1 MHEFTELEKQI
12 IDLILYY
19 HENKYLNCLYN
30 ILFDNNGVFGITSEF
45 YLNFNK
51 ENEVGFFV
59 NEELLSSKRTN
70 YRELNDFFSSK
81 ILIFATTID
90 FIQYLIDQKYINVI
104 MNNKIYNDEIKPNQG
119 YIPYVG
125 MSRDLEN
132 KLIQYERM
140 LFIPTQKLVTLK
152 KSAYIDSDGI
162 KENNEK
168 RIKSITL
175 VLTIVSILIAAGSL
189 ITSITV
195 AKNSSTKSNRKIEVI
210 LDSKSIAEIT
220 DELEKKIG
228 IKRIIIYDK

>member
-1 MHEFTELEKQI
+1 M
-12 IDLILYY
+12 
-19 HENKYLNCLYN
+19 
-30 ILFDNNGVFGITSEF
+30 LFRS
-45 YLNFNK
+45 
-51 ENEVGFFV
+51 
-59 NEELLSSKRTN
+59 
-70 YRELNDFFSSK
+70 
-81 ILIFATTID
+81 
-90 FIQYLIDQKYINVI
+90 
-104 MNNKIYNDEIKPNQG
+104 
-119 YIPYVG
+119 
-125 MSRDLEN
+125 LEN

-152 KSAYIDSDGI
+152 KNAYIDSDGI